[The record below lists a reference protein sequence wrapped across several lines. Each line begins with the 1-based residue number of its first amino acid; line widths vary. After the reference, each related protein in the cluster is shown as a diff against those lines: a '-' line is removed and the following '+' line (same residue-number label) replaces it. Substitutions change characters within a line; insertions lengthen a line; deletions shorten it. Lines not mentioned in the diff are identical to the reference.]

1 MSCKILV
8 CGGDMRSIYMA
19 DLFDKK
25 GYNVQMCMT
34 DESSAAEYDF
44 KYTTLKDGLRGA
56 EIILLGL
63 PAVKNDMTVNC
74 PLSKEKPLFEQ
85 ILKKTD
91 KKTVIAGGRF
101 SAAARLM
108 AADYGI
114 TLLDYSSDEVF
125 QIENAFYTAEGAVEA
140 IIKNTVRSLGE
151 LKILVA
157 GYGRI
162 SRALTKFLIVLG
174 SDITV
179 YARKAEQRAWA
190 KMHGM
195 ETIDTIGALDKYD
208 VVINTAPSELFGR
221 ESIATAHKCVLF
233 VDLSARPGYVSRE
246 ICEECGAKLI
256 FLPGLPAVSAPRS
269 AGEAAAR
276 AVIRMYNSIQ
286 MGDVHNG
293 A

>member
-1 MSCKILV
+1 MSDKILV

-19 DLFDKK
+19 DLFEKK
-25 GYNVQMCMT
+25 GYSVQICMT
-34 DESSAAEYDF
+34 DEHQIAGYDF
-44 KYTTLKDGLRGA
+44 ECTNIKDGIRGA
-56 EIILLGL
+56 AMIILGL

-74 PLSKEKPLFEQ
+74 PLSKEKTLFEQ
-85 ILKKTD
+85 ILKRAD
-91 KKTVIAGGRF
+91 KKTVVAGGRF
-101 SAAARLM
+101 SAAARIM

-114 TLLDYSSDEVF
+114 MLLDYSTDEVF

-151 LKILVA
+151 LKILIA

-162 SRALTKFLIVLG
+162 SRALTKFLSVLG

-190 KMHGM
+190 KMHGVK
-195 ETIDTIGALDKYD
+195 TIDKIGVLDKYD

-221 ESIATAHKCVLF
+221 ESISTAQKDALF
-233 VDLSARPGYVSRE
+233 MDLSARPGYVSRE
-246 ICEECGAKLI
+246 ICEECGVKLI

-276 AVIRMYNSIQ
+276 AVIRMYDSIR